1 MFKRLLF
8 YTCSLTLL
16 LSGAGLAKPQAP
28 VQPANVG
35 VFQAQGHK
43 IAAPATLEAK
53 SVKTSSTAAAQPT
66 LEAQPWKALYVPL
79 DDRPCN
85 WLFPGQIARIGGG
98 SLIVPERSWLGKAYT
113 PGQPQKL
120 KAWLRDQPIY
130 SNAIISAD
138 MLAYGGLIA
147 SRTAKISTAE
157 ALENLQILP
166 ELARKGQHLEILAI
180 VPRLSLRTSDGQAP
194 YETSLRNWAARG
206 EANPPAN
213 VPEKYFREY
222 LQVRNR
228 NLEVL
233 YNLLRFTAQG
243 TIDHLVIGQDDAA
256 SEGIHISELAQ
267 LKAKIKELDIENKVD
282 IMCGADELASNI
294 TAGWLAKEANYTPH
308 IELDYSDPDYKDKV
322 PPMEAFTLA
331 ETARLHLDLSGATET
346 EGTGTVIFVETPSD
360 KPFAAPTLEGDD
372 KTKTQAENLLERINN
387 KFVDQ
392 RKRPYGLADLHLVNR
407 AEPIFAQT
415 IIDNVPIW
423 ELACYS
429 AWNTPSNSLGTAIA
443 QACAAQIAL
452 VKGKNWTIYRRLE
465 SEKTQQAFTVARLID
480 DYAYQAVIRQN
491 LSKEYKNIN
500 IKADPLLNQAG
511 PAGLAARQ
519 AAIPWAQQLWDEKL
533 LGQSYYSPTVG
544 QKVVFRSMF
553 LEIVLPWPR
562 LFEIEERLNIT
573 LATEDVVH

>member
-28 VQPANVG
+28 VHPANVG
-35 VFQAQGHK
+35 VFQTQNQKTTAPTTLK
-43 IAAPATLEAK
+43 VDNLAAPAITAK
-53 SVKTSSTAAAQPT
+53 PT
-66 LEAQPWKALYVPL
+66 LKTQLWEALYIPL

-98 SLIVPERSWLGKAYT
+98 SLIVPERSWLGKAYQ

-120 KAWLRDQPIY
+120 KAWLRNQPIY

-147 SRTAKISTAE
+147 SRTARIDTAE
-157 ALENLQILP
+157 AIANLQILP
-166 ELARKGQHLEILAI
+166 ELAQKGQHLEILAI

-233 YNLLRFTAQG
+233 YNLLLFTAQG

-256 SEGIHISELAQ
+256 SKGIHISELAQ
-267 LKAKIKELDIENKVD
+267 LKAKIKELDIEDKVD
-282 IMCGADELASNI
+282 IMCGADELASNM

-308 IELDYSDPDYKDKV
+308 IELDYSDSDYKDKV

-491 LSKEYKNIN
+491 LNKEYKNIN

>member
-16 LSGAGLAKPQAP
+16 FSGAGFAQPQEAR
-28 VQPANVG
+28 QPADVG
-35 VFQAQGHK
+35 VFRAQGHK

-53 SVKTSSTAAAQPT
+53 DVTASSTAATSPT

-113 PGQPQKL
+113 PGQPHKL

-147 SRTAKISTAE
+147 SRTAKISTSE

-166 ELARKGQHLEILAI
+166 ELAKKGQHLEVLAI

-243 TIDHLVIGQDDAA
+243 DIDHLVIGQDDAA
-256 SEGIHISELAQ
+256 SKGIHISELAQ
-267 LKAKIKELDIENKVD
+267 LKAKIKELDIEDKVD
-282 IMCGADELASNI
+282 IMCGADELASNM
-294 TAGWLAKEANYTPH
+294 TAGWLSKEANYTPH

-415 IIDNVPIW
+415 IIDNIPIW

-511 PAGLAARQ
+511 PAGLAARN

-533 LGQSYYSPTVG
+533 LGQSYYSNTVG